1 MAKDQ
6 TIRNSN
12 KYNMYIKI
20 NASVNLSSGLSIPAG
35 SVVTI
40 AEGYADIK
48 SQKDGIIPAQVATF
62 VYASEAAYQQGLE
75 PVSGV
80 ADFNPVFGGLELS
93 VADYQTK
100 TAEALLVAAV
110 EGALVAIYG
119 AENISVVNG

>member
-1 MAKDQ
+1 
-6 TIRNSN
+6 
-12 KYNMYIKI
+12 MYIKI
-20 NASVNLSSGLSIPAG
+20 NTFVNLSSGLSIPAG

-48 SQKDGIIPAQVATF
+48 SVKDGIIPAQVATF

-80 ADFNPVFGGLELS
+80 ADFNPVFGGLKFS
-93 VADYQTK
+93 VSDYQTK
-100 TAEALLVAAV
+100 TAEALLVTAV
-110 EGALVAIYG
+110 EGTLVTIYG

>member
-100 TAEALLVAAV
+100 TAEALLVTAV